1 METIFLD
8 NISKSYQD
16 RGSRVPALS
25 GVSLGIQKG
34 EFAVLAGPS
43 GSGKTTLLNLIGTL
57 DQPDSGQVYLD
68 GQEVSRLSQNAL
80 AEIRLE
86 KIGFIFQSSNLMQ
99 VLTAQENIE
108 FVMLLQGVGAEIR
121 NEKSL
126 AILKA
131 IGLEELAGRKI
142 SKMSGGQSQRIA
154 VARAVV
160 SEPQLILADEPT
172 AQLDSRTGEQLID
185 LMESFNR
192 SKQITFL
199 IASHDPMVINRAGRV
214 IRIRDG
220 RIIEDRA
227 QDMG

>member
-1 METIFLD
+1 
-8 NISKSYQD
+8 
-16 RGSRVPALS
+16 
-25 GVSLGIQKG
+25 
-34 EFAVLAGPS
+34 
-43 GSGKTTLLNLIGTL
+43 L